1 MDFSNLI
8 PLVKESPINSSGK
21 KCKLSNDESKRENH
35 VLKEAHRLLK
45 KPIAMS
51 PLCRFSY
58 RNMFLI

>member
-45 KPIAMS
+45 KTYSHVSTMQI
-51 PLCRFSY
+51 
-58 RNMFLI
+58 FL